1 MKFRKTL
8 FGSTIIITSFSIVGI
23 LISFLSQL
31 LVAYFYGV
39 TFFRDAYFI
48 AVAIPVFISAVITGS
63 FGYVFLPKINE
74 LQIQKPELV
83 RKFINSTL
91 SFFILFLTFLTIILL
106 FFSTNIIILLIP
118 NYSIEEKIFV
128 NKILFIVLPTLI
140 FNVIFNILSSLYQ
153 IENNFFLPSITPIL
167 SSIVNILFFLILY
180 KNLGIIALAIGYLA
194 SSIFSCFVLSP
205 ILKKYKFSFTFLIS
219 NAHFIN
225 LLKIAIPLFITGLLF
240 RSTTLFERVLASKLE
255 KGSISYLGY
264 SSQILA
270 ILATITSN
278 GIGTSIFP
286 TISRLWTE
294 KKMDSL
300 GSFINKSIRIILLVT
315 IPIAIYFSI
324 YAPQIIYFIFQRG
337 AFTNE
342 ATLSV
347 SKALAISMG
356 AFIFQGIGTIISKL
370 FYITGKTTIFSFI
383 GLIEIISYFILS
395 YFLLENYSFLS
406 LSISLSVST
415 FISLSLSLFYVH
427 KKIIKFSITKI
438 FIDISKILITSFISI
453 SIIYI
458 LNNIILH
465 NSNIFVLI
473 LITFFSSLIFI
484 IISYYIQIE
493 EVRFIRS
500 KINHNFI
507 KF

>member
-1 MKFRKTL
+1 M
-8 FGSTIIITSFSIVGI
+8 
-23 LISFLSQL
+23 
-31 LVAYFYGV
+31 
-39 TFFRDAYFI
+39 
-48 AVAIPVFISAVITGS
+48 
-63 FGYVFLPKINE
+63 
-74 LQIQKPELV
+74 
-83 RKFINSTL
+83 
-91 SFFILFLTFLTIILL
+91 
-106 FFSTNIIILLIP
+106 
-118 NYSIEEKIFV
+118 
-128 NKILFIVLPTLI
+128 
-140 FNVIFNILSSLYQ
+140 
-153 IENNFFLPSITPIL
+153 
-167 SSIVNILFFLILY
+167 
-180 KNLGIIALAIGYLA
+180 
-194 SSIFSCFVLSP
+194 
-205 ILKKYKFSFTFLIS
+205 
-219 NAHFIN
+219 
-225 LLKIAIPLFITGLLF
+225 
-240 RSTTLFERVLASKLE
+240 
-255 KGSISYLGY
+255 
-264 SSQILA
+264 
-270 ILATITSN
+270 
-278 GIGTSIFP
+278 
-286 TISRLWTE
+286 
-294 KKMDSL
+294 
-300 GSFINKSIRIILLVT
+300 
-315 IPIAIYFSI
+315 
-324 YAPQIIYFIFQRG
+324 
-337 AFTNE
+337 
-342 ATLSV
+342 SV

-438 FIDISKILITSFISI
+438 FLDTSKILITSFISI